1 MKRRLLLA
9 AVFALISLAPVAAR
23 AADEP
28 NYNRQEVIYGRK
40 FGTALTMD
48 VFSPKK
54 DANRAGVIFV
64 VSGGW
69 YSDHNGIGGAIPLY
83 IQPLLDKGYTVFAV
97 VHGSN
102 PKFAIPEILDD
113 MHRSIRF
120 IRHNAKDYGVD
131 PDRLGVTGGSAGGHI
146 SLMLGCAPRDGNPKA
161 ADPVDRE
168 SSRLQAVV
176 AYYPPTDFLNWGE
189 KGKVML
195 GNHTLVPVKGAFQF
209 MQLDPKTN
217 SFDLITDEQKREEIG
232 RDISPIYHVAKD
244 NPPTLVVQG
253 DKDAL
258 VPLQQAESL
267 QAKEKE
273 VGATF
278 ELIVKPGGGHDQIL
292 VKEYLPQAI
301 EWFDKYLAKKT
312 SAVASDAPDS
322 AAARIAERFRKLPGE
337 VSFQL
342 KCLDDGKV
350 IASNQ
355 PDKRL
360 AIGSAFKLYV
370 LATLV
375 DLNLPWDK
383 VVKVEDRHKSLP
395 SGEMQN
401 WPAGSPV
408 TVHTLALKMI
418 SLSDNTATDH
428 LLATIGREEVEQ
440 RFAKFGLK
448 TPAADIPL
456 LATREWFRLKSN
468 GRLRKEFL
476 AADAAGRRKVIDSMY
491 DLPRMNDEDE
501 DWNGPLAIDTIE
513 WFASAADLCRVLDW
527 LDKHGGQTA
536 QEILAV
542 NPSTAIPANKFPY
555 EGYKSGSESG
565 VLSMNWLLHTRE
577 GKHFALSV
585 IWNNPAKGVVSRGEL
600 GPLAAAAADLLLEP
614 RKEAAAAGGM

>member
-1 MKRRLLLA
+1 MKRHLLVI
-9 AVFALISLAPVAAR
+9 AVSTFLCFTPFAGR

-28 NYNRQEVIYGRK
+28 TYNRQEVTYGRK

-48 VFSPKK
+48 VFAPKK

-83 IQPLLDKGYTVFAV
+83 IQPLIDKGYTVFAV

-120 IRHNAKDYGVD
+120 IRHNAKDYGID
-131 PDRLGVTGGSAGGHI
+131 PDRLGVTGGSAGGHL
-146 SLMLGCAPRDGNPKA
+146 SLMLGCAPRDGDPKA
-161 ADPVDRE
+161 ADPIDRE

-176 AYYPPTDFLNWGE
+176 AFYPPTDFLNWGE

-195 GNHTLVPVKGAFQF
+195 GSHPIVPVKGAFQF
-209 MQLDPKTN
+209 SHLDPKTN
-217 SFDLITDEQKREEIG
+217 SFDLITDEAKREEIG
-232 RDISPIYHVAKD
+232 REISPITHVAKD
-244 NPPTLVVQG
+244 NPPTLVVHG

-258 VPLQQAESL
+258 VPLQQAETL

-278 ELIVKPGGGHDQIL
+278 ELIVKAGGGHDGIL
-292 VKEYLPQAI
+292 VKEHLPQAI
-301 EWFDKYLAKKT
+301 EWFDKYLAKKET
-312 SAVASDAPDS
+312 AAASDSPES
-322 AAARIAERFRKLPGE
+322 AARIAERFSELPGE
-337 VSFQL
+337 ASFQL

-350 IASNQ
+350 IAASQ

-375 DLNLPWDK
+375 DRQVPWEK
-383 VVKVEDRHKSLP
+383 VVKIEDRHKSLP

-428 LLATIGREEVEQ
+428 LLATIGREEVEK
-440 RFAKFGLK
+440 RFAQFGMK
-448 TPAADIPL
+448 DPAADTPL

-476 AADAAGRRKVIDSMY
+476 AADTAGRRKVIDSMY

-527 LDKHGGQTA
+527 LDKRGGQTA

-542 NPSTAIPANKFPY
+542 NPSTAIPAGKFPY
-555 EGYKSGSESG
+555 AGYKSGSESG
-565 VLSMNWLLHTRE
+565 VLSQNWLLHTRD
-577 GKHFALSV
+577 GKHFALSA
-585 IWNNPAKGVVSRGEL
+585 IWNCPAKDAVSRAKL
-600 GPLAAAAADLLLEP
+600 APLLSATADFLLETHNEP
-614 RKEAAAAGGM
+614 AAAGGS